1 MEGKK
6 PYVVVFVIQTIYAAY
21 FLLSKAAFDHG
32 MNNFIFVFYRQAVAT
47 IFLTPFAFIFE
58 WKFAPP
64 LSFRIFCKIFLLS
77 FCGITLSLDI
87 YGVGLI
93 YTSSTLAAATA
104 NCLPVITFFLALIL
118 GVESL
123 KIKTRAGIAKLIG
136 IVACLARA
144 STLAFYKGPHLK
156 LLSHHHHIL
165 GYHKQHDQ
173 SHIPSGTWIKGCF
186 LMLLSN
192 TLWGL
197 WMVLQAFVLKDYP
210 SKLIFTTIQC
220 FLSSIQSLVIAFA
233 IERDIEQWKLGWNI
247 TLLAVV
253 YCGIIVTGV
262 SYYLMTWVIEKKGP
276 VFLAMSTPL
285 ALIITILSSIILL
298 GDIISLG
305 SVLGGLLLVV
315 GLYSVLWGKNREQ
328 TPKASQDLEQPSLV

>member
-47 IFLTPFAFIFE
+47 IFLIPFAFIFE

-64 LSFRIFCKIFLLS
+64 LSFRIFCKFFLLS
-77 FCGITLSLDI
+77 FCGITLSLNI

-93 YTSSTLAAATA
+93 YTSPTLAAATA

-123 KIKTRAGIAKLIG
+123 KIKTGAGIAKLLPH
-136 IVACLARA
+136 VAL
-144 STLAFYKGPHLK
+144 
-156 LLSHHHHIL
+156 HHI
-165 GYHKQHDQ
+165 
-173 SHIPSGTWIKGCF
+173 
-186 LMLLSN
+186 
-192 TLWGL
+192 LWGL

-220 FLSSIQSLVIAFA
+220 FLSSIQSLVIALA

-247 TLLAVV
+247 TLLAVA

-285 ALIITILSSIILL
+285 ALIITIFSSIILL

-315 GLYSVLWGKNREQ
+315 GLSSVLWGKNREQ
-328 TPKASQDLEQPSLV
+328 SPKASQDLEQPSSV